1 VSDGAAAP
9 TERLYYDDAYRAE
22 FNARIVDRSDDGRR
36 VYLDSTAFYP
46 TSGGQPND
54 LGTLS
59 GIPVVDVID
68 EDSRIAHVLLRTVGP
83 DVRTEGKIDWNRRF
97 DHMQQHTG
105 QHLLSAV
112 FEDLFGARTVSVHF
126 GDAHST
132 LDVETDS
139 LSADKL
145 ARAERRAN
153 EIIAEN
159 RAVTVSFEDAAS
171 VVGLR
176 KAVDRES
183 TLRIISIDGL
193 DRSACG
199 GTHVRA
205 TGEIGCALLRGTE
218 RIRKTMRVE
227 FLCGLRAVERSR
239 ADYSSLA
246 GIASTLSA
254 SIDDVPTLVASQT
267 TQLKE
272 SDQARRKLERDL
284 ASYRARS
291 MFERLPGS
299 ATETRVVFQ
308 SGATQTMDQL
318 RTLGQAVLEIER
330 VILVATT
337 VEGSGL
343 LVAATENS
351 GTDAGKLVRESLAV
365 VGGKGGGSPRL
376 AQGTAPSTE
385 LATKA
390 LEIIRAAL
398 ARDR

>member
-1 VSDGAAAP
+1 VSGGAAAP
-9 TERLYYDDAYRAE
+9 TVRLYYTDAYRAE
-22 FNARIVDRSDDGRR
+22 FTARVVDRSDDGRR

-54 LGTLS
+54 LGTLD
-59 GIPVVDVID
+59 GIPVIDVIGD
-68 EDSRIAHVLLRTVGP
+68 GDRIAHVLTSALGP
-83 DVRTEGKIDWNRRF
+83 DAQIEGRIDWRRRF

-126 GDAHST
+126 GEGHST
-132 LDVETDS
+132 VDLETDS
-139 LSADKL
+139 LSPDKL

-159 RAVTVSFEDAAS
+159 RAVTVAFEESAAAT
-171 VVGLR
+171 GLR
-176 KAVDRES
+176 KAVDRGV
-183 TLRIISIDGL
+183 LRVVSIDKL

-199 GTHVRA
+199 GTHVRS

-218 RIRKTMRVE
+218 RIRKTIRVE

-239 ADYSSLA
+239 ADYLALA
-246 GIASTLSA
+246 GIAGTLSA
-254 SIDDVPTLVASQT
+254 SIDDLPTLVASQA

-272 SDQARRKLERDL
+272 GEQARRRLERDL
-284 ASYRARS
+284 AGYRARS
-291 MFERLPGS
+291 MFEQGPGG
-299 ATETRVVFQ
+299 ATEARVAFQ
-308 SGATQTMDQL
+308 EGAAQTMDQL
-318 RTLGQAVLEIER
+318 RTLGQAVLEIEH

-337 VEGSGL
+337 IEGNGL
-343 LVAATENS
+343 LVAATEDS
-351 GTDAGKLVRESLAV
+351 GADAGKLVRESLGA

-385 LATKA
+385 LVTKA
-390 LEIIRAAL
+390 LELIRAAL
-398 ARDR
+398 APGR

>member
-1 VSDGAAAP
+1 MSGGAAAP
-9 TERLYYDDAYRAE
+9 TERLYYSDAYRTE
-22 FNARIVDRSDDGRR
+22 FSARVVDRSDDGRR

-54 LGTLS
+54 LGTLG
-59 GIPVVDVID
+59 GIQVTDVVD
-68 EDSRIAHVLLRTVGP
+68 EGNRIAHVLMNALGP
-83 DVRTEGKIDWNRRF
+83 DTLIGGKIDWPRRF

-112 FEDLFGARTVSVHF
+112 FEDLFDARTVSVHF
-126 GDAHST
+126 GDDHST
-132 LDVETDS
+132 LDLETDS

-153 EIIAEN
+153 EIIVEN
-159 RAVTVSFEDAAS
+159 RAVTVSFEDGAS
-171 VVGLR
+171 ATGLR
-176 KAVDRES
+176 KGVDREGP
-183 TLRIISIDGL
+183 LRIISIDGL

-218 RIRKTMRVE
+218 RIRKTTRVE

-239 ADYSSLA
+239 ADYSALT
-246 GIASTLSA
+246 GIASALSA
-254 SIDDVPTLVASQT
+254 SIDAVPALVASQA

-272 SDQARRKLERDL
+272 GDQARRKLERDL
-284 ASYRARS
+284 AAYRAKS

-308 SGATQTMDQL
+308 ERAAQTMDQL

-330 VILVATT
+330 VVLVATT
-337 VEGSGL
+337 VEGYGL
-343 LVAATENS
+343 LVAATEDS
-351 GTDAGKLVRESLAV
+351 GADAGKLIRESLGS

-390 LEIIRAAL
+390 LELIRAAL
-398 ARDR
+398 TPGQ

>member
-1 VSDGAAAP
+1 V
-9 TERLYYDDAYRAE
+9 RLYYTDAYRAE
-22 FNARIVDRSDDGRR
+22 FTARVVDRSDDGRR

-54 LGTLS
+54 LGTLD
-59 GIPVVDVID
+59 GIPVIDVVGD
-68 EDSRIAHVLLRTVGP
+68 GDRIAHVLTSALGP
-83 DVRTEGKIDWNRRF
+83 DAQIEGRIDWKRRF

-126 GDAHST
+126 GEGHST
-132 LDVETDS
+132 VDLETDS
-139 LSADKL
+139 LSPDRL

-159 RAVTVSFEDAAS
+159 RAVTVAFEESAAAT
-171 VVGLR
+171 GLR
-176 KAVDRES
+176 KAVDRGGV
-183 TLRIISIDGL
+183 LRVVSIDQL

-199 GTHVRA
+199 GTHVRS

-218 RIRKTMRVE
+218 RIRKTIRVE

-239 ADYSSLA
+239 ADYLGLA
-246 GIASTLSA
+246 GIAGTLSA
-254 SIDDVPTLVASQT
+254 SIDDLPTLVASQA

-272 SDQARRKLERDL
+272 GEQARRKLERDL
-284 ASYRARS
+284 AGYRARS
-291 MFERLPGS
+291 MFERLPGG
-299 ATETRVVFQ
+299 ATETRVAFQ
-308 SGATQTMDQL
+308 EGAAQTMDQL
-318 RTLGQAVLEIER
+318 RTLGQAVLEIEH

-337 VEGSGL
+337 IEGNGL
-343 LVAATENS
+343 LVAATEDS
-351 GTDAGKLVRESLAV
+351 GADAGKLVRESLGA

-385 LATKA
+385 LVTKA
-390 LEIIRAAL
+390 LELIRAAL
-398 ARDR
+398 APGR